1 MGLCGG
7 LHPTGTKRLSTNEEN
22 NTATDTSSTSSLFY
36 LFNQTNELLGTTL
49 HQFNNYATIS
59 STTNDTLTKANA
71 EPATK
76 ITYAEQEQL
85 TFLNDL
91 IQGKG
96 KAHQLDQQLIATI
109 QNKTISK
116 NTKEEDDNKFA
127 PNLKAA
133 TTCYRTLICLLLKYN
148 QSISIAMNQ
157 DVSDQQSNT
166 NSNTYL
172 VLLSIWKTAIE
183 IQRHLSLLHC
193 EQDQHDEKNTVIEMQ
208 ANTMYTETVFIL
220 PMTESVAG
228 NVSK

>member
-1 MGLCGG
+1 GPPSPKERVASKWLRSMLLCGG

-36 LFNQTNELLGTTL
+36 LFNQSNELLGTTL

-96 KAHQLDQQLIATI
+96 KAHQLDQQIIATI

-157 DVSDQQSNT
+157 DV
-166 NSNTYL
+166 
-172 VLLSIWKTAIE
+172 
-183 IQRHLSLLHC
+183 
-193 EQDQHDEKNTVIEMQ
+193 
-208 ANTMYTETVFIL
+208 
-220 PMTESVAG
+220 
-228 NVSK
+228 